1 MSEDIVILEE
11 SEDGSITTIRMN
23 RLDKKNA
30 LNGAM
35 GNALREAFY
44 QAERTKSR
52 VIIFTGSDDCFSSG
66 VDLMTLMGQD
76 KEMLKTVPSDPRHP
90 GRMRFHFAKNQRL
103 SFMFQ
108 KIEKPII
115 ARITG
120 VCFGWAFEL
129 ALACDFRFCLDS
141 ALFGMLE
148 TKYGINPAQGG
159 ITNLVR
165 NCGISVAKDIAITG
179 RRFDGNEAYRLK
191 IVNGVAQ
198 SIEELDAMIKNYTDE
213 LIDSAPLAVGLMKR
227 TVDWLYGQDT
237 NLGLELEA
245 LVNSILMN
253 SKDMT
258 TGGMARMQ
266 KKKPVWKGK

>member
-1 MSEDIVILEE
+1 MSENYVLLEE
-11 SEDGSITTIRMN
+11 SEDGLLTTIRMN

-30 LNGAM
+30 INFRMA
-35 GNALREAFY
+35 NALREALY

-52 VIIFTGSDDCFSSG
+52 VIILTGSDDCFSSG
-66 VDLMTLMGQD
+66 VDLQTLMGQD
-76 KEMLKTVPSDPRHP
+76 EFLKENLPPDPNHP
-90 GRMRFHFAKNQRL
+90 ARMRFGLMNTQRL

-129 ALACDFRFCLDS
+129 ALACDFRFCIDS

-148 TKYGINPAQGG
+148 TKYGISPDQGG
-159 ITNLVR
+159 LIYLTR
-165 NCGISVAKDIAITG
+165 NCGISVAKDVAITA

-191 IVNGVAQ
+191 IVNGVAN

-213 LIDSAPLAVGLMKR
+213 LIDTAPLAVGLIKR
-227 TVDWLYGQDT
+227 SVDWMYGQDT
-237 NLGLELEA
+237 NLGLEIEA

-253 SKDMT
+253 TNDMR
-258 TGGMARMQ
+258 TGGIARMQ
-266 KKKPVWKGK
+266 KKKPEWKGR